1 MGMQCSKTFE
11 NVLWLV
17 EFAGD
22 EVQSTADD
30 GRFRT
35 FKPSY
40 IYQLCQ
46 MSSNPPSICL
56 SWCMATGRGLTG
68 CRGGEGVKKT
78 CLNRKVVWT
87 WLEMEGL

>member
-1 MGMQCSKTFE
+1 MFFG
-11 NVLWLV
+11 WLV

-40 IYQLCQ
+40 IYQLCWT
-46 MSSNPPSICL
+46 SSNPPSICL
-56 SWCMATGRGLTG
+56 SCCMATVRGLTR
-68 CRGGEGVKKT
+68 CRGGEGVEKT
-78 CLNRKVVWT
+78 CLNRKVAMVWT